1 MRLNGSV
8 ANMHTRIFQ
17 TKNGSMLRIKNRKS
31 AIIFEIEKKQRN
43 REYIFT
49 FTFTPE
55 DFAALFSYLEQ
66 IATGTL
72 GNIRPKK
79 AFSLGADYDR
89 ELDNNGYLWI
99 TKNKVSIKRPS
110 IDNVRLYQF
119 NKRKWSPFYLIFEN

>member
-17 TKNGSMLRIKNRKS
+17 TKNGSMLRIKNKKS

-43 REYIFT
+43 REYIFIFT

-89 ELDNNGYLWI
+89 ELDNNGYFWI

-110 IDNVRLYQF
+110 RDNVRLYQF
-119 NKRKWSPFYLIFEN
+119 NKRKMESFLFDF

>member
-1 MRLNGSV
+1 
-8 ANMHTRIFQ
+8 MHTRIFQ
-17 TKNGSMLRIKNRKS
+17 TKNGSMLRIKNKKS

-43 REYIFT
+43 REYIFIFT

-119 NKRKWSPFYLIFEN
+119 NKRKMESFLFDF